1 MSPADLEVLP
11 HQFPFR
17 LVERSEAIGTSTVAI
32 SLASAGDFL
41 TRISPWPV
49 TLVAEALAQA
59 ILLVERP
66 QQPRALRLVGL
77 DAVSLKQPVQ
87 AGDRLEVEICELG
100 TFGALRRY
108 ACRATRAGALA
119 ACAEVTVTS

>member
-1 MSPADLEVLP
+1 MSDREALP

-17 LVERSEAIGTSTVAI
+17 LVEKAEAIGPGTVAI
-32 SLASAGDFL
+32 SLVSAGDCFK
-41 TRISPWPV
+41 RISPLPV

-59 ILLVERP
+59 ILLVVRP

-77 DAVSLKQPVQ
+77 DAVSLTQPVQ
-87 AGDRLEVEICELG
+87 PGDRLEVEIRELG
-100 TFGALRRY
+100 AFGVLRRY